1 MAKQTSF
8 FSSISRLYP
17 HVRPII
23 PRLVMGLL
31 CALLASVVAL
41 TIPQVLR
48 VLVNESL
55 EPGGSADAVWT
66 ASLVILG
73 LGIAEAGLV
82 ALRRQFVINPATTV
96 ETRMRV
102 SLYGHLQ
109 DLTVSFH
116 DRWGSGQLL
125 SRAMT
130 DLNFLR
136 RWMAFG
142 AIMLVVTTLTVVIG
156 VVVMFAMS
164 WQLALIFLAAAVP
177 IMIYGFRF
185 RTRFS
190 KVARRSQDQAGDLA
204 TTVEESVHGIRVLKA
219 FGRSREALENFNE
232 QAEELRQTEIAKA
245 KHLATFSLVV
255 TLLPELAL
263 GAGLVV
269 GIMLA
274 STGELS
280 IGALVAFFAT
290 AAVIAAPVEF
300 CGMLLAMAL
309 TAKTAVDRHFEVM
322 DSVNT
327 ITSPDQPRR
336 PAELKGA
343 LSFNNATFAYED
355 APDKPILKDIS
366 LDIRPGET
374 MALVGITGSGKSALL
389 QLVPRLYD
397 VTAGSITIDGVDL
410 REFSVEDLR
419 TVVAVAFEDTT
430 LFSSSVRD
438 NVLLGAP
445 AGLPAEAPR
454 GGPRGGARRRPG
466 PLRLLPPGRA
476 GHPDRRGGAQ
486 PLRRPAAAHRPGPRH
501 RRPAQGA
508 GPGRSAVRPGRPHRG
523 TRRDRLREVLADTTT
538 LIVAHRP
545 STVALADRVALLED
559 GRITAVGTH
568 AELLAAEPPLP
579 LRDRQPRP
587 GTAGPGLR
595 TAGLR
600 TVRPQRRGGF
610 PMSSATFGT
619 ANEDNAHLSKSESK
633 TVRRRSL
640 ALLRLPDPPG
650 PPAVLAD
657 HRRRRAV
664 PGRPRRRAGADR
676 LRHRPRPAGPERRR
690 QPPAGAH
697 RRRLPGRRR
706 RHGRA
711 SPPCT

>member
-1 MAKQTSF
+1 MAKQISF

-23 PRLVMGLL
+23 PRLVLGLV

-41 TIPQVLR
+41 AIPQVLR

-55 EPGGSADAVWT
+55 QPGGSADAVWI
-66 ASLVILG
+66 ASLIILG

-102 SLYGHLQ
+102 SLYDHLQ

-125 SRAMT
+125 SRTMT

-156 VVVMFAMS
+156 VVVMFTMS
-164 WQLALIFLAAAVP
+164 WQLALIFLAAALP

-185 RTRFS
+185 RTRYS
-190 KVARRSQDQAGDLA
+190 RVARRSQDQAGDLA

-232 QAEELRQTEIAKA
+232 QAEELRQTEIVKA

-269 GIMLA
+269 GVLLA

-290 AAVIAAPVEF
+290 AAVIATPVEF
-300 CGMLLAMAL
+300 SGMLLAMAL

-322 DSVNT
+322 DSANT
-327 ITSPDQPRR
+327 ITSPEQPRR
-336 PAELKGA
+336 PAELQGA
-343 LSFNNATFAYED
+343 LSFNSATYAYED
-355 APDKPILKDIS
+355 APDKPILRDIS

-397 VTAGSITIDGVDL
+397 VTDGSITIDGVDL
-410 REFSVEDLR
+410 REFGVEELR

-445 AGLPAEAPR
+445 AGLPAGRREDALEEALDVAQAHFAYSLPDGLDTLIGEEGLSLS
-454 GGPRGGARRRPG
+454 GGQRQRIALARAIAARPKVLVLDD
-466 PLRLLPPGRA
+466 PL
-476 GHPDRRGGAQ
+476 
-486 PLRRPAAAHRPGPRH
+486 
-501 RRPAQGA
+501 
-508 GPGRSAVRPGRPHRG
+508 SALDVH
-523 TRRDRLREVLADTTT
+523 TEELVETRLREVLADTTT

-545 STVALADRVALLED
+545 STVALADRVALLEA

-568 AELLAAEPPLP
+568 TELLAENRHYRQVIASLDPEPRDLDSDLIDSELSGLNAEEVS
-579 LRDRQPRP
+579 R
-587 GTAGPGLR
+587 
-595 TAGLR
+595 
-600 TVRPQRRGGF
+600 
-610 PMSSATFGT
+610 
-619 ANEDNAHLSKSESK
+619 
-633 TVRRRSL
+633 
-640 ALLRLPDPPG
+640 
-650 PPAVLAD
+650 
-657 HRRRRAV
+657 
-664 PGRPRRRAGADR
+664 
-676 LRHRPRPAGPERRR
+676 
-690 QPPAGAH
+690 
-697 RRRLPGRRR
+697 
-706 RHGRA
+706 
-711 SPPCT
+711 

>member
-8 FSSISRLYP
+8 FRSISRLYP

-55 EPGGSADAVWT
+55 KPGGASDAVWT
-66 ASLVILG
+66 AAVVILV

-82 ALRRQFVINPATTV
+82 AFRRQFVINPATTV

-156 VVVMFAMS
+156 IVVMFSMS

-177 IMIYGFRF
+177 VMAYGFRF

-232 QAEELRQTEIAKA
+232 QAEELRQTEIVKA
-245 KHLATFSLVV
+245 KHQATFTMVV

-269 GIMLA
+269 GVMLCA
-274 STGELS
+274 SGQLS

-290 AAVIAAPVEF
+290 AAVIATPVEF
-300 CGMLLAMAL
+300 SGMLLAMAL
-309 TAKTAVDRHFEVM
+309 TAKSAVDRHFEVM

-327 ITSPDQPRR
+327 ITSPPAPRT
-336 PAELKGA
+336 PSQLKGA
-343 LSFNNATFAYED
+343 LSFKNATFAFED
-355 APDKPILKDIS
+355 APDKPILKEIN
-366 LDIRPGET
+366 LDVRPGET
-374 MALVGITGSGKSALL
+374 MALVGITGSGKSALI
-389 QLVPRLYD
+389 QLVPRLFD
-397 VTAGSITIDGVDL
+397 VTDGSITIDGVDL
-410 REFSVEDLR
+410 REFDVDGLR
-419 TVVAVAFEDTT
+419 RVVGVAFEDTT
-430 LFSSSVRD
+430 LFSNSVRD

-445 AGLPAEAPR
+445 DRTEGALDEALDVAQAHFAYSLPEGVATLIGEEGLSLSGGQRQRIALARAIAARPR
-454 GGPRGGARRRPG
+454 VLVLDD
-466 PLRLLPPGRA
+466 PL
-476 GHPDRRGGAQ
+476 
-486 PLRRPAAAHRPGPRH
+486 
-501 RRPAQGA
+501 
-508 GPGRSAVRPGRPHRG
+508 SALDVH
-523 TRRDRLREVLADTTT
+523 TEELVETRLRAVLKDTTT

-559 GRITAVGTH
+559 GRIAAVGTH
-568 AELLAAEPPLP
+568 TELLAHNPHYRYVIASLDQEP
-579 LRDRQPRP
+579 RD
-587 GTAGPGLR
+587 LDSE
-595 TAGLR
+595 L
-600 TVRPQRRGGF
+600 
-610 PMSSATFGT
+610 SEL
-619 ANEDNAHLSKSESK
+619 EDESEDSI
-633 TVRRRSL
+633 R
-640 ALLRLPDPPG
+640 
-650 PPAVLAD
+650 
-657 HRRRRAV
+657 
-664 PGRPRRRAGADR
+664 
-676 LRHRPRPAGPERRR
+676 
-690 QPPAGAH
+690 
-697 RRRLPGRRR
+697 
-706 RHGRA
+706 
-711 SPPCT
+711 

>member
-1 MAKQTSF
+1 MAKQSSF
-8 FSSISRLYP
+8 FTSISRLYP
-17 HVRPII
+17 HVRPIL

-31 CALLASVVAL
+31 SALLASVVAL
-41 TIPQVLR
+41 AIPQVLR

-55 EPGGSADAVWT
+55 APGGSPDAVWG
-66 ASLVILG
+66 ASLVVLG

-156 VVVMFAMS
+156 VAVMFSMS

-269 GIMLA
+269 GILLV
-274 STGELS
+274 SSGQLT
-280 IGALVAFFAT
+280 IGSLVAFFAT
-290 AAVIAAPVEF
+290 AAVVAAPVEF

-309 TAKTAVDRHFEVM
+309 TAKSAVDRHFEVM
-322 DSVNT
+322 DAENT
-327 ITSPDQPRR
+327 ITSPDRPRR
-336 PAELKGA
+336 PAEVKGA
-343 LSFNNATFAYED
+343 LSFRNATFAFED
-355 APDKPILKDIS
+355 APDKPILKDVN

-397 VTAGSITIDGVDL
+397 VTGGSILIDGVDV
-410 REFSVEDLR
+410 REFDVEDLR

-438 NVLLGAP
+438 NVLLGV
-445 AGLPAEAPR
+445 AGPAEGPHAGQAEDRDAALEEALDVAQAHFAYSLPDGVDTLIGEEGLSLS
-454 GGPRGGARRRPG
+454 GGQRQRIALARAIAAKPSVLVLDD
-466 PLRLLPPGRA
+466 PL
-476 GHPDRRGGAQ
+476 
-486 PLRRPAAAHRPGPRH
+486 
-501 RRPAQGA
+501 
-508 GPGRSAVRPGRPHRG
+508 SALDVNTEELVER
-523 TRRDRLREVLADTTT
+523 RLRHVLADTTT

-545 STVALADRVALLED
+545 STVALADRVALLEE

-568 AELLAAEPPLP
+568 AELLAKNSHYRYVIASLDPEP
-579 LRDRQPRP
+579 RD
-587 GTAGPGLR
+587 LDSE
-595 TAGLR
+595 L
-600 TVRPQRRGGF
+600 
-610 PMSSATFGT
+610 SAL
-619 ANEDNAHLSKSESK
+619 EDRSEEIS
-633 TVRRRSL
+633 R
-640 ALLRLPDPPG
+640 
-650 PPAVLAD
+650 
-657 HRRRRAV
+657 
-664 PGRPRRRAGADR
+664 
-676 LRHRPRPAGPERRR
+676 
-690 QPPAGAH
+690 
-697 RRRLPGRRR
+697 
-706 RHGRA
+706 
-711 SPPCT
+711 

>member
-8 FSSISRLYP
+8 FTSISRLYP
-17 HVRPII
+17 HVRPIL

-31 CALLASVVAL
+31 SALLASVMAL
-41 TIPQVLR
+41 AIPQVLR

-55 EPGGSADAVWT
+55 KPGGSADAVWT
-66 ASLVILG
+66 ASLVILV
-73 LGIAEAGLV
+73 LGIAEAVLV

-96 ETRMRV
+96 ETRMRI

-109 DLTVSFH
+109 DLTVAFH

-156 VVVMFAMS
+156 VAVMFSMS

-190 KVARRSQDQAGDLA
+190 KVARRSQDQTGDLA

-232 QAEELRQTEIAKA
+232 QAQELRETEIAKA

-269 GIMLA
+269 GILLA
-274 STGELS
+274 STDQLS
-280 IGALVAFFAT
+280 IGSLVAFFAT
-290 AAVIAAPVEF
+290 AAVVAAPVEF

-309 TAKTAVDRHFEVM
+309 TAKSAVDRHFEVM
-322 DSVNT
+322 DAQNT
-327 ITSPDQPRR
+327 ITSPDKPRR

-343 LSFNNATFAYED
+343 LSFRDASFAFED
-355 APDKPILKDIS
+355 APDRPILKNIS

-389 QLVPRLYD
+389 QLVPRLYE
-397 VTAGSITIDGVDL
+397 VTGGAITIDGVDL

-445 AGLPAEAPR
+445 DAGSAEGRDAALEEALDVAQAHFAYSLPDGVDTLIGEEGLSLSGGQRQRIALARAIAAKPAVLVLDDPLSALDVNTEVLVEA
-454 GGPRGGARRRPG
+454 
-466 PLRLLPPGRA
+466 
-476 GHPDRRGGAQ
+476 
-486 PLRRPAAAHRPGPRH
+486 
-501 RRPAQGA
+501 
-508 GPGRSAVRPGRPHRG
+508 
-523 TRRDRLREVLADTTT
+523 RLREVLADTTT

-568 AELLAAEPPLP
+568 AELLANNSHYRYVIASLDHEP
-579 LRDRQPRP
+579 RD
-587 GTAGPGLR
+587 LDSE
-595 TAGLR
+595 L
-600 TVRPQRRGGF
+600 
-610 PMSSATFGT
+610 SAF
-619 ANEDNAHLSKSESK
+619 EDQSEEIS
-633 TVRRRSL
+633 R
-640 ALLRLPDPPG
+640 
-650 PPAVLAD
+650 
-657 HRRRRAV
+657 
-664 PGRPRRRAGADR
+664 
-676 LRHRPRPAGPERRR
+676 
-690 QPPAGAH
+690 
-697 RRRLPGRRR
+697 
-706 RHGRA
+706 
-711 SPPCT
+711 

>member
-8 FSSISRLYP
+8 FRSISRLYP

-23 PRLVMGLL
+23 PRLIMGLL
-31 CALLASVVAL
+31 CALFASVVAL

-48 VLVNESL
+48 VLINDSL
-55 EPGGSADAVWT
+55 QAGGAPDSVWV
-66 ASLVILG
+66 AAIIILV
-73 LGIAEAGLV
+73 LGIAEAVLV

-96 ETRMRV
+96 ETKMRV

-156 VVVMFAMS
+156 IAVMFSMS

-177 IMIYGFRF
+177 IMAYGFRF

-232 QAEELRQTEIAKA
+232 QAEELRQTEISKA
-245 KHLATFSLVV
+245 RHQATFTMVV

-269 GIMLA
+269 GVMLCA
-274 STGELS
+274 SGQLS

-290 AAVIAAPVEF
+290 AAVIASPVEF
-300 CGMLLAMAL
+300 SGMLLAMAL

-322 DSVNT
+322 DSPNT
-327 ITSPDQPRR
+327 ITSPPEPRR
-336 PAELKGA
+336 PSQLRGA
-343 LSFNNATFAYED
+343 LRFNNATFAFED
-355 APDKPILKDIS
+355 APDKPILKEIS
-366 LDIRPGET
+366 LEVLPGET
-374 MALVGITGSGKSALL
+374 MAVVGITGSGKSALI

-397 VTAGSITIDGVDL
+397 VTDGSITIDGVDL
-410 REFSVEDLR
+410 REFDVEELR
-419 TVVAVAFEDTT
+419 RVVGVAFEDTT

-438 NVLLGAP
+438 NVLLGAQDRTEEALDEALDVAQAHFAYSLP
-445 AGLPAEAPR
+445 EGVETLIGEEGLSLSGGQRQRIALARAIAARPRVLVLDDPLSALDVHTEELVEA
-454 GGPRGGARRRPG
+454 
-466 PLRLLPPGRA
+466 
-476 GHPDRRGGAQ
+476 
-486 PLRRPAAAHRPGPRH
+486 
-501 RRPAQGA
+501 
-508 GPGRSAVRPGRPHRG
+508 
-523 TRRDRLREVLADTTT
+523 RLRSVLRDTTT

-559 GRITAVGTH
+559 GRIAAVGTH
-568 AELLAAEPPLP
+568 SELLAENPHYRYVIASLDQEPRDLDSELSELEEAADAEAKEII
-579 LRDRQPRP
+579 R
-587 GTAGPGLR
+587 
-595 TAGLR
+595 
-600 TVRPQRRGGF
+600 
-610 PMSSATFGT
+610 
-619 ANEDNAHLSKSESK
+619 
-633 TVRRRSL
+633 
-640 ALLRLPDPPG
+640 
-650 PPAVLAD
+650 
-657 HRRRRAV
+657 
-664 PGRPRRRAGADR
+664 
-676 LRHRPRPAGPERRR
+676 
-690 QPPAGAH
+690 
-697 RRRLPGRRR
+697 
-706 RHGRA
+706 
-711 SPPCT
+711 

>member
-1 MAKQTSF
+1 MAKQTPF

-17 HVRPII
+17 HVRPIM

-41 TIPQVLR
+41 AVPQVLR
-48 VLVNESL
+48 VLVNNWLS
-55 EPGGSADAVWT
+55 PGGSSQAVWI
-66 ASLVILG
+66 ASLVILV
-73 LGIAEAGLV
+73 LGVAEAGLV

-156 VVVMFAMS
+156 VVVMFSMS

-177 IMIYGFRF
+177 IMLYGFRF
-185 RTRFS
+185 RTRFG

-219 FGRSREALENFNE
+219 FGRSQEALENFNE
-232 QAEELRQTEIAKA
+232 QAQELRLTEIAKA
-245 KHLATFSLVV
+245 KHLAGFSLVV

-269 GIMLA
+269 GVMLTA
-274 STGELS
+274 GGQLS
-280 IGALVAFFAT
+280 IGSLVAFFAT
-290 AAVIAAPVEF
+290 AAVIAAPVEA

-327 ITSPDQPRR
+327 ITSPPEPRR
-336 PAELKGA
+336 PAPLKGA
-343 LSFNNATFAYED
+343 LGFRNATFAFED
-355 APDKPILKDIS
+355 APDKPILKDIC

-374 MALVGITGSGKSALL
+374 LALVGITGSGKSALL
-389 QLVPRLYD
+389 QLVPRLFD
-397 VTAGSITIDGVDL
+397 VTAGSVTIDGVDL
-410 REFSVEDLR
+410 RDFSVEELR
-419 TVVAVAFEDTT
+419 TIVAVAFEDTT

-438 NVLLGAP
+438 NVLLGVQGNETAERREQI
-445 AGLPAEAPR
+445 LAEALDTAQAHFAYSLPQGLDTLIGEEGLSLS
-454 GGPRGGARRRPG
+454 GGQRQRIALAR
-466 PLRLLPPGRA
+466 A
-476 GHPDRRGGAQ
+476 VAAQ
-486 PLRRPAAAHRPGPRH
+486 PKVLVLDDPL
-501 RRPAQGA
+501 
-508 GPGRSAVRPGRPHRG
+508 SALDVN
-523 TRRDRLREVLADTTT
+523 TEELVEARLREVLAETTT

-559 GRITAVGTH
+559 GRIAAVGTH
-568 AELLAAEPPLP
+568 TALLAENSHYRYVIASLDPEPRDLDSELSAFEAEEVS
-579 LRDRQPRP
+579 R
-587 GTAGPGLR
+587 
-595 TAGLR
+595 
-600 TVRPQRRGGF
+600 
-610 PMSSATFGT
+610 
-619 ANEDNAHLSKSESK
+619 
-633 TVRRRSL
+633 
-640 ALLRLPDPPG
+640 
-650 PPAVLAD
+650 
-657 HRRRRAV
+657 
-664 PGRPRRRAGADR
+664 
-676 LRHRPRPAGPERRR
+676 
-690 QPPAGAH
+690 
-697 RRRLPGRRR
+697 
-706 RHGRA
+706 
-711 SPPCT
+711 

>member
-1 MAKQTSF
+1 MAKQSSF
-8 FSSISRLYP
+8 FRSVSRLYP
-17 HVRPII
+17 HVRPIL

-48 VLVNESL
+48 SL
-55 EPGGSADAVWT
+55 INDSLRPGATAAAVWSS
-66 ASLVILG
+66 AGVILA
-73 LGIAEAGLV
+73 LGIAEAALV
-82 ALRRQFVINPATTV
+82 ALRRTFVINPATTV

-156 VVVMFAMS
+156 VVVMFTMS
-164 WQLALIFLAAAVP
+164 WQLALIFLAAAAP
-177 IMIYGFRF
+177 IMAYGFRF

-219 FGRSREALENFNE
+219 FGRSREALETFNG

-245 KHLATFSLVV
+245 KHQATFSMVV

-263 GAGLVV
+263 GSGLVV
-269 GIMLA
+269 GIMLVA
-274 STGELS
+274 DGQLS

-300 CGMLLAMAL
+300 SGMLLAMAL
-309 TAKTAVDRHFEVM
+309 TAKSALDRHFEVM
-322 DSVNT
+322 DSQNT
-327 ITSPDQPRR
+327 ITSPAVPQR

-343 LSFNNATFAYED
+343 LSFNNVTFAFDD
-355 APDKPILKDIS
+355 APDKPILRDIR

-397 VTAGSITIDGVDL
+397 VTDGSITIDGVDL
-410 REFSVEDLR
+410 RTFSVDELR
-419 TVVAVAFEDTT
+419 SVVGVAFEDTT

-438 NVLLGAP
+438 NVLLGARRAGAGTASAGTGAP
-445 AGLPAEAPR
+445 AGVAGEAPGDGLEQILEEALDTAQAHFAYSLPDGLDTLIGEEGLSLS
-454 GGPRGGARRRPG
+454 GGQRQRIALARAIAARPTVLVLDD
-466 PLRLLPPGRA
+466 PL
-476 GHPDRRGGAQ
+476 
-486 PLRRPAAAHRPGPRH
+486 
-501 RRPAQGA
+501 
-508 GPGRSAVRPGRPHRG
+508 SALDVNTEELVEH
-523 TRRDRLREVLADTTT
+523 RLRQVLAATTT

-545 STVALADRVALLED
+545 STVALADRVALLEE
-559 GRITAVGTH
+559 GRIAAVGTH
-568 AELLAAEPPLP
+568 AELLAA
-579 LRDRQPRP
+579 
-587 GTAGPGLR
+587 
-595 TAGLR
+595 
-600 TVRPQRRGGF
+600 
-610 PMSSATFGT
+610 
-619 ANEDNAHLSKSESK
+619 NAHYRYVIASLETEPRDLDSELS
-633 TVRRRSL
+633 
-640 ALLRLPDPPG
+640 ALEDEAEETIR
-650 PPAVLAD
+650 
-657 HRRRRAV
+657 
-664 PGRPRRRAGADR
+664 
-676 LRHRPRPAGPERRR
+676 
-690 QPPAGAH
+690 
-697 RRRLPGRRR
+697 
-706 RHGRA
+706 
-711 SPPCT
+711 

>member
-1 MAKQTSF
+1 MAKQTPF
-8 FSSISRLYP
+8 FTSISRLYP
-17 HVRPII
+17 HVKPII

-31 CALLASVVAL
+31 CALLASIVAL
-41 TIPQVLR
+41 AIPQVLR
-48 VLVNESL
+48 VLINDSL
-55 EPGGSADAVWT
+55 RPGGATDAVWV
-66 ASLVILG
+66 ASLIILG

-245 KHLATFSLVV
+245 KHQATFSMVV

-263 GAGLVV
+263 GAGLVA
-269 GIMLA
+269 GITLA
-274 STGELS
+274 ADGQLS
-280 IGALVAFFAT
+280 IGSLVAFFAT
-290 AAVIAAPVEF
+290 AAVVAAPVEF
-300 CGMLLAMAL
+300 SGMLLAMAL
-309 TAKTAVDRHFEVM
+309 TAKTAIDRHFEVM
-322 DSVNT
+322 DAANT
-327 ITSPDQPRR
+327 ITSPEQPRQ
-336 PAELKGA
+336 PAQLRGA
-343 LSFNNATFAYED
+343 LSFNAATFAFED

-366 LDIRPGET
+366 LDVRPGET

-410 REFSVEDLR
+410 REFSVGQLR
-419 TVVAVAFEDTT
+419 TVVGVAFEDTT
-430 LFSSSVRD
+430 LFSNSVRD
-438 NVLLGAP
+438 NVLLGASERSQEALEEALDVAQAHFAYSLP
-445 AGLPAEAPR
+445 DGLDTLIGEEGLSLSGGQRQRIALARAIAAKPKVLVLDDPLSALDVNTEELVEA
-454 GGPRGGARRRPG
+454 
-466 PLRLLPPGRA
+466 
-476 GHPDRRGGAQ
+476 
-486 PLRRPAAAHRPGPRH
+486 
-501 RRPAQGA
+501 
-508 GPGRSAVRPGRPHRG
+508 
-523 TRRDRLREVLADTTT
+523 RLREVLADTTT

-545 STVALADRVALLED
+545 STVALADRVALLKD
-559 GRITAVGTH
+559 GRIAAVGTH
-568 AELLAAEPPLP
+568 AELLAHNEHYRYVIASLETEP
-579 LRDRQPRP
+579 RD
-587 GTAGPGLR
+587 LD
-595 TAGLR
+595 
-600 TVRPQRRGGF
+600 
-610 PMSSATFGT
+610 S
-619 ANEDNAHLSKSESK
+619 ELSDLSELSDESEEIS
-633 TVRRRSL
+633 R
-640 ALLRLPDPPG
+640 
-650 PPAVLAD
+650 
-657 HRRRRAV
+657 
-664 PGRPRRRAGADR
+664 
-676 LRHRPRPAGPERRR
+676 
-690 QPPAGAH
+690 
-697 RRRLPGRRR
+697 
-706 RHGRA
+706 
-711 SPPCT
+711 

>member
-8 FSSISRLYP
+8 FRSISRLYP

-23 PRLVMGLL
+23 PRLIMGLL

-48 VLVNESL
+48 VLINDSL
-55 EPGGSADAVWT
+55 QAGGATDAVWI
-66 ASLVILG
+66 AAVIILV
-73 LGIAEAGLV
+73 LGIAEAVLV

-156 VVVMFAMS
+156 IAVMFSMS

-177 IMIYGFRF
+177 IMAYGFRF

-232 QAEELRQTEIAKA
+232 QAEELRQTEISKA
-245 KHLATFSLVV
+245 RHQATFTMVV

-263 GAGLVV
+263 GTGLVV
-269 GIMLA
+269 GVMLCA
-274 STGELS
+274 SGQLS

-290 AAVIAAPVEF
+290 AAVIASPVEF
-300 CGMLLAMAL
+300 SGMLLAMAL

-322 DSVNT
+322 DSANT
-327 ITSPDQPRR
+327 ITSPPEPRR
-336 PAELKGA
+336 PSELRGA
-343 LSFNNATFAYED
+343 LRFNHATFAFED
-355 APDKPILKDIS
+355 APDRPILKDIN
-366 LDIRPGET
+366 LEVLPGET
-374 MALVGITGSGKSALL
+374 MAVVGITGSGKSALI

-397 VTAGSITIDGVDL
+397 VTDGSISIDGVDL
-410 REFSVEDLR
+410 REFDVEELR
-419 TVVAVAFEDTT
+419 RVVGVAFEDTT
-430 LFSSSVRD
+430 LFSNSVRD
-438 NVLLGAP
+438 NVLLGAQDRSEEALDEALDVAQAHFAYSLP
-445 AGLPAEAPR
+445 EGVDTLIGEEGLSLS
-454 GGPRGGARRRPG
+454 GGQRQRIALAR
-466 PLRLLPPGRA
+466 A
-476 GHPDRRGGAQ
+476 I
-486 PLRRPAAAHRPGPRH
+486 AA
-501 RRPAQGA
+501 
-508 GPGRSAVRPGRPHRG
+508 RPHVLVLDDPLSALDVH
-523 TRRDRLREVLADTTT
+523 TEELVEARLRSVLKDTTT

-559 GRITAVGTH
+559 GRIAAVGTH
-568 AELLAAEPPLP
+568 TELLAENPHYRYVIASLDQEP
-579 LRDRQPRP
+579 RDLDSELSELEEEANVE
-587 GTAGPGLR
+587 AGKIIR
-595 TAGLR
+595 
-600 TVRPQRRGGF
+600 
-610 PMSSATFGT
+610 
-619 ANEDNAHLSKSESK
+619 
-633 TVRRRSL
+633 
-640 ALLRLPDPPG
+640 
-650 PPAVLAD
+650 
-657 HRRRRAV
+657 
-664 PGRPRRRAGADR
+664 
-676 LRHRPRPAGPERRR
+676 
-690 QPPAGAH
+690 
-697 RRRLPGRRR
+697 
-706 RHGRA
+706 
-711 SPPCT
+711 